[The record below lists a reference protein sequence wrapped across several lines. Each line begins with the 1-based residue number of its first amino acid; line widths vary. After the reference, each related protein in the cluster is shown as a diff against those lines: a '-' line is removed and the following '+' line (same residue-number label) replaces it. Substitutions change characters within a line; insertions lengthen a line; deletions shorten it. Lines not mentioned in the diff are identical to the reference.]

1 MTNMATSLISIV
13 EYLASNYEPDRD
25 YIDGVLE
32 ERNLGEYDQGRLQL
46 VLGSWFLRHEHEW
59 NLRAVV
65 EQRIQVC
72 ATRFRVADVALLD
85 RARPV
90 EQILTH
96 PPLIVIEVLSPRDTW
111 RRMEER
117 IADYLNFGIPNVWVL
132 DPGSH
137 RAWSITLEGR
147 RELTDRLKVADSPV
161 AIPLEELFQELE

>member
-1 MTNMATSLISIV
+1 MATTLISIA
-13 EYLASNYEPDRD
+13 EYLASNYEPDRE

-32 ERNLGEYDQGRLQL
+32 ERNLGEYDHGRLQL

-72 ATRFRVADVALLD
+72 ATRFRVADVAVLD
-85 RARPV
+85 RTQPV
-90 EQILTH
+90 QQILRQ
-96 PPLIVIEVLSPRDTW
+96 PPLIAIEVLSPADTW

-117 IADYLNFGIPNVWVL
+117 IADYLNFGIPDVWVL
-132 DPGSH
+132 DPGSR

-147 RELTDRLKVADSPV
+147 REFTAHLKVADSPV
-161 AIPLEELFQELE
+161 AIPLEELFRELD